1 MEGILSTSK
10 FDQNCLSSALVAHG
24 RFLCAQTCQLEVNRK
39 LYKYA
44 RLRKSNLIALRNTG
58 SSDFKEIFIA
68 QNNYSSLNFIFLV
81 KSAQY

>member
-10 FDQNCLSSALVAHG
+10 FDQNCLESALVAHA

-44 RLRKSNLIALRNTG
+44 RLRKSNLIVLRNTG

-68 QNNYSSLNFIFLV
+68 QNNDSSLNFIFLI